1 MLVMVMVFPVLVTG
15 GIEKTATLTEEQ
27 IMQQMQAPA
36 DTDADSD
43 AENKS
48 SEKEEDPMK
57 ALQDSMAKE
66 AKEKK

>member
-1 MLVMVMVFPVLVTG
+1 MLVVVMVFPVLVTG
-15 GIEKTATLTEEQ
+15 GIEKVTTLTEEQ
-27 IMQQMQAPA
+27 IMQQMQTPD
-36 DTDADSD
+36 DTDANSDS
-43 AENKS
+43 ENKT